1 MSELRWQVTTAISRE
16 VSRATHDN
24 SRKVSFGVAE
34 NFGQFLAE
42 TETVAETRILGR
54 NWPKPKPKFRSV
66 SNRNTAKTNPFYF
79 INPRHILKLI
89 SINIDNSNS
98 ILSQQLVG

>member
-1 MSELRWQVTTAISRE
+1 MSLRLKCIEYS
-16 VSRATHDN
+16 
-24 SRKVSFGVAE
+24 
-34 NFGQFLAE
+34 LM
-42 TETVAETRILGR
+42 R
-54 NWPKPKPKFRSV
+54 NVIDF
-66 SNRNTAKTNPFYF
+66 NLLEHHRNTAKTNPFYF